1 VSPGREQTGAAWRLV
16 SASELELEPGLRQQ
30 AIALRRAAWPGI
42 RTEPVH
48 DPALAPLA
56 LLLLEGERVVASLDI
71 LTKTI
76 SHRDEQFRASG
87 LSSVVTDAAL
97 RRRGHGRRLVAAARE
112 LIAAR
117 GDDLGIFTADAPLE
131 GFYTTAGWQLLPGS
145 VLVGGTPE
153 EPFPSDQFDK
163 LTFACF
169 FSPRARSAAAGFAG
183 ARIELYPGAIDRL
196 W

>member
-1 VSPGREQTGAAWRLV
+1 MSSGGEQAGAWRLV
-16 SASELELEPGLRQQ
+16 SAPELELTSALRLQ

-42 RTEPVH
+42 RTDPAH

-76 SHRDEQFRASG
+76 AHRGGHFRASG
-87 LSSVVTDAAL
+87 LSSVVSDAAL

-131 GFYTTAGWQLLPGS
+131 GFYTAAGWQLLPGS
-145 VLVGGTPE
+145 VLVGGTPQ

-163 LTFACF
+163 VTFACF
-169 FSPRARSAAAGFAG
+169 FSPRARAAAAGFAG